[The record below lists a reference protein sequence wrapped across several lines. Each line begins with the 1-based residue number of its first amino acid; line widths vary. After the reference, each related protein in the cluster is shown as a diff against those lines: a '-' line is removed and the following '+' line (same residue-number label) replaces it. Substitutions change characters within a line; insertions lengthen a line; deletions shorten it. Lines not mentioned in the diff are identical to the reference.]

1 MPDHYRSGSDAMAYA
16 AAGMEPPP
24 PVPLRKSDPVRVGPY
39 VLVSV
44 LGSGAMGRVYL
55 GRDAGGGAGR
65 AAVKVVRPEYAED
78 PLFRKRFDREVSA
91 LGRVQGAHTA
101 RLLGSGT
108 DGDLLW
114 VATEYIPGPTLAE
127 AVDARGPMA
136 AEAAWRLVA
145 DLARAVEAV
154 WRQGIVHRDLK
165 PSNVILAADGARVID
180 FGIVQATDA
189 TSITVT
195 GQNVGTPAFMSPE
208 QVRGVEV
215 TAASDVFSLASTLAY
230 AVAGTPPFGEGTGVD
245 VLHRVA
251 FDPPREE
258 VLGKV
263 TAADPELGAFVRACL
278 DKDPES
284 RPAPDEVFRTAIGH
298 QLAAP
303 VPAPTRPARP
313 TRPPRPTRPARA
325 SRGSGGVRGTGA
337 TGATGGARSAGGAF
351 AAVPPPTHPP
361 VGPATVP
368 GTAEGRRKR
377 GRALVGAVAATA
389 VLIGGGVTVAVL
401 SGRGGPA
408 AAGSVPPSAL
418 SATGDPA
425 APPGTPSASGS
436 ASGSPSA
443 TASTSKE
450 PTAAGSTKAPSQH
463 PPVSDLRS
471 APCPDEIAAGTSAAC
486 VTLLQSLL
494 NAHGL
499 YVPVDGDFDA
509 VTRAAVKAFQTA
521 TGTDVDGKV
530 GPETKRLLYGPRGP
544 VRSGAVTVTE
554 IINGAPGPRC
564 LGAGAD
570 GTDVRIWECADV
582 AKQKWALYAVP
593 GRDAQYIVV
602 NRGSRLC
609 LEADS
614 AGSGQNG
621 HGIHGRACDG
631 LPGQRWRLGA
641 SGPDG
646 GQALVSLPDGF
657 CLDAEAATS
666 GQDGQRIQAWSC
678 AGNGNQAW
686 TWS

>member
-1 MPDHYRSGSDAMAYA
+1 MPDHYRSGSDVTAYA
-16 AAGMEPPP
+16 AAGMEPPL
-24 PVPLRKSDPVRVGPY
+24 PVPLRKSDPTRVGPY
-39 VLVSV
+39 ILTSV

-55 GRDAGGGAGR
+55 GRNAGGGAGQ

-108 DGDLLW
+108 DDELLW

-127 AVDARGPMA
+127 AVDARGPMT

-154 WRQGIVHRDLK
+154 WREGIVHRDLK

-180 FGIVQATDA
+180 FGIVQAADA

-208 QVRGVEV
+208 QVRGTEV

-298 QLAAP
+298 QLSAP
-303 VPAPTRPARP
+303 VPVRVPPRTPRAARGARP
-313 TRPPRPTRPARA
+313 PAA
-325 SRGSGGVRGTGA
+325 P
-337 TGATGGARSAGGAF
+337 
-351 AAVPPPTHPP
+351 AA

-368 GTAEGRRKR
+368 AAPEVRRKHKK
-377 GRALVGAVAATA
+377 ALVGAVTAAA
-389 VLIGGGVTVAVL
+389 VLIAGGVTVALL
-401 SGRGGPA
+401 SERDDPA
-408 AAGSVPPSAL
+408 SAGSVPPSTL
-418 SATGDPA
+418 SVTGDPVSA
-425 APPGTPSASGS
+425 PGTPAASDS
-436 ASGSPSA
+436 VSSSPSA
-443 TASTSKE
+443 AASTSGE
-450 PTAAGSTKAPSQH
+450 PTATGSAKASSPSLS
-463 PPVSDLRS
+463 VSDLRS
-471 APCPDEIAAGTSAAC
+471 ASCPDEITAGTAGTAGASAAC

-509 VTRAAVKAFQTA
+509 VTRAAVKAFQTE
-521 TGTDVDGKV
+521 TGADVDGRV

-544 VRSGAVTVTE
+544 VRAGAVTVTE
-554 IINGAPGPRC
+554 IINGTPGPRC

-570 GTDVRIWECADV
+570 STDVQVLECADV

-593 GRDAQYIVV
+593 GRDGQYIVV
-602 NRGSRLC
+602 NRGSRFC

-621 HGIHGRACDG
+621 HGVHGRACDG
-631 LPGQRWRLGA
+631 LQGQRWKLGD

-646 GQALVSLPDGF
+646 GQSLVSLPDGF
-657 CLDAEAATS
+657 CLDADAASS

-678 AGNGNQAW
+678 AGNSNQAW